1 MLLSEQLLPIALAL
15 INAANAERLVSLSP
29 FVELTNDYD
38 KGEKAVE
45 IWDSNMI
52 CLQGDHSG
60 SSQPPV
66 DIKTKVAFQYKP
78 STKTK
83 LLFSY

>member
-45 IWDSNMI
+45 I
-52 CLQGDHSG
+52 
-60 SSQPPV
+60 
-66 DIKTKVAFQYKP
+66 
-78 STKTK
+78 
-83 LLFSY
+83 